1 MTNIE
6 KLAAVIKKRMGLGSY
21 TASIIA
27 GDLFRG
33 RKALNISVDQLHGL
47 IEGTHVVVP
56 VEPVMGMI
64 DAGYQAAIVD
74 FYTMPGET
82 KTEAGKR
89 RLGVVCYKAMIKA
102 AQE

>member
-56 VEPVMGMI
+56 VEPTVKMLQSAI
-64 DAGYQAAIVD
+64 DD
-74 FYTMPGET
+74 FTPDELDFDD
-82 KTEAGKR
+82 
-89 RLGVVCYKAMIKA
+89 LGFLDMANIYKAMIKA